1 MRPTTGWRRLF
12 DEPVALPDGGEL
24 KTLLEAGEFIA
35 GLPAATQKRPEWQAA
50 AVALMLVAE
59 RGGATMLARIGIMR
73 ALHAGKPPPAPE
85 PRTKRAKVFR
95 LIR

>member
-1 MRPTTGWRRLF
+1 MSWSTAF
-12 DEPVALPDGGEL
+12 DSPIELPEGGEL
-24 KTLLEAGEFIA
+24 VTLMDAGEFIA

-73 ALHAGKPPPAPE
+73 ALNAGKPPPPE
-85 PRTKRAKVFR
+85 PRTKSAKVYR